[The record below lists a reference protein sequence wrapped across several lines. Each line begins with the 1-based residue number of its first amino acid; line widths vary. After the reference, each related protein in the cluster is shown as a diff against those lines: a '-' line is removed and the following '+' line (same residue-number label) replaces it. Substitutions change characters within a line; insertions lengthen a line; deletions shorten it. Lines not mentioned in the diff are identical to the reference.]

1 MNVKFLN
8 ESISSM
14 RYLKDYIKKNLSG
27 FSGGLG
33 PFLNKNWKDF
43 SPGYPDGTP
52 SDWFVIGDVLFI
64 TGTKT
69 MDIAKDKWAAVFVF
83 EIHKEEKTI
92 TLAATRYCNFG
103 FDSHTEKGLKQ
114 MTASMK
120 SLVRKAS
127 KIKDAIEAD
136 FYINGICLTKD
147 NIEF

>member
-1 MNVKFLN
+1 MNVKFLS

-14 RYLKDYIKKNLSG
+14 RYLKDYIKKNLYG
-27 FSGGLG
+27 FQGDLG
-33 PFLNKNWKDF
+33 PFLRKNWSDF

-52 SDWFVIGDVLFI
+52 SDWFVIGDSLFI
-64 TGTKT
+64 TGTKR
-69 MDIAKDKWAAVFVF
+69 MDIAKDKWAAVFMF
-83 EIHKEEKTI
+83 EMHRDKKVIS
-92 TLAATRYCNFG
+92 LAATRYCNFG

-127 KIKDAIEAD
+127 KMKDAGEAD
-136 FYINGICLTKD
+136 YYIDMICLKKD